1 VRERDREREMGICN
15 VNLEKEQCWVG
26 VVGMCLQVTKY
37 TQASEIEEKPRD
49 GCYITGLYLEGASW
63 DEKISMLRVQVQRPT
78 HTHTHTHTTNTQQT
92 HKIISKVNFFFFAFF
107 FFFPTQQLSSSLRDK
122 SLASFCL

>member
-1 VRERDREREMGICN
+1 VCEREREREREMGICN

-37 TQASEIEEKPRD
+37 TQASEIGEKPRD

-78 HTHTHTHTTNTQQT
+78 HTHTHTTNTQKYFQ
-92 HKIISKVNFFFFAFF
+92 SKLFVLHLLLLLLPNTTIEFKFE
-107 FFFPTQQLSSSLRDK
+107 R
-122 SLASFCL
+122 

>member
-78 HTHTHTHTTNTQQT
+78 HTHNKHTTNTQNYFQ
-92 HKIISKVNFFFFAFF
+92 SKLF
-107 FFFPTQQLSSSLRDK
+107 LLRLLLLLPNTTIEFK
-122 SLASFCL
+122 SER

>member
-1 VRERDREREMGICN
+1 
-15 VNLEKEQCWVG
+15 
-26 VVGMCLQVTKY
+26 VTKY

-78 HTHTHTHTTNTQQT
+78 HTHTHTHTNTTQHKT
-92 HKIISKVNFFFFAFF
+92 HKNISKVMFF
-107 FFFPTQQLSSSLRDK
+107 LLRFLLPNTTIERFK
-122 SLASFCL
+122 FER

>member
-1 VRERDREREMGICN
+1 
-15 VNLEKEQCWVG
+15 
-26 VVGMCLQVTKY
+26 VTKY

-78 HTHTHTHTTNTQQT
+78 HTHTDTHTQQT
-92 HKIISKVNFFFFAFF
+92 HKNISKVIFFLLHRHLLLLLLPNATIEFKFE
-107 FFFPTQQLSSSLRDK
+107 R
-122 SLASFCL
+122 

>member
-1 VRERDREREMGICN
+1 MGICN

-26 VVGMCLQVTKY
+26 VVGMCLQVTKF
-37 TQASEIEEKPRD
+37 TQASEIAEKPRD

-78 HTHTHTHTTNTQQT
+78 HTHTHTYTQQT
-92 HKIISKVNFFFFAFF
+92 HKNISKVKLF
-107 FFFPTQQLSSSLRDK
+107 LLRLLLLLPNTTIEFK
-122 SLASFCL
+122 SER

>member
-1 VRERDREREMGICN
+1 
-15 VNLEKEQCWVG
+15 
-26 VVGMCLQVTKY
+26 VTKY
-37 TQASEIEEKPRD
+37 TQASEIGEKPRD

-78 HTHTHTHTTNTQQT
+78 HTHTHTQQT
-92 HKIISKVNFFFFAFF
+92 HKNISKVNFLFFTFFF